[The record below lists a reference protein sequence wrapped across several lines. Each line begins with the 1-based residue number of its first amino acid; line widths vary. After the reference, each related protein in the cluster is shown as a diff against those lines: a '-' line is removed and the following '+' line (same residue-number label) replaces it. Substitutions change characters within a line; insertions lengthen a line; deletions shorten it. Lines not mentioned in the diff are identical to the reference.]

1 MKKLKFSSLGSSLRA
16 AIMMMV
22 VFFAMN
28 TANAWVDQ
36 GAALNI
42 AVSKAQE
49 LKNSIDPL
57 NPDVTSLVKIDVLNN
72 MINSLT
78 QGTGVADSF
87 YSSVVFKTAGTGIT
101 TATAVDSRGI
111 DTKSL
116 TGELYTWFQ

>member
-16 AIMMMV
+16 VIMMMV

-42 AVSKAQE
+42 AVSQANQ

-57 NPDVTSLVKIDVLNN
+57 NPDPVMSVKLDVLVN
-72 MINSLT
+72 IITSLT
-78 QGTGVADSF
+78 QGTSVEDAF
-87 YSSVVFKTAGTGIT
+87 YSAVVFKTAGTGIT
-101 TATAVDSRGI
+101 TATAVDSRGV
-111 DTKSL
+111 DTKSI
-116 TGELYTWFQ
+116 TGELYTLFQ

>member
-1 MKKLKFSSLGSSLRA
+1 MKKLKFSSLSSSLRA

-36 GAALNI
+36 GAALSI
-42 AVSKAQE
+42 AVSKAQD